1 MEKYSKTIQAIMMQ
15 KPVKLDVNSAKS
27 IKKEKFSSLKKKIF

>member
-1 MEKYSKTIQAIMMQ
+1 MEKYTKTIQAIMIQ
-15 KPVKLDVNSAKS
+15 KPIKLEANSEKS